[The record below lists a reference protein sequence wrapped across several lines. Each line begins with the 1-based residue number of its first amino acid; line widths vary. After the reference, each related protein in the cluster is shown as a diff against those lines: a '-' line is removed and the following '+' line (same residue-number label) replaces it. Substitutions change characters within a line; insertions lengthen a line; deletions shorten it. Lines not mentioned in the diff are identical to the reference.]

1 MITFTVLVIAIVNL
15 VLMASPLTPYDE
27 ERLRASPVNC

>member
-15 VLMASPLTPYDE
+15 VVMASPLLPYDE
-27 ERLRASPVNC
+27 ERLRFTPVNC